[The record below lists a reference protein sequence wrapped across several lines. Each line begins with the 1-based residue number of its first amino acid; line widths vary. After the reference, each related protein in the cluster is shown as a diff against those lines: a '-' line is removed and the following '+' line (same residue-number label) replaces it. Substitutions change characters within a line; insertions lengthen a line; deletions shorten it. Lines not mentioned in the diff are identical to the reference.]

1 MMMGRLRSGKLSR
14 DPAMAEETAQPF
26 RVLEHTADVG
36 FEAFGRT
43 REEVF
48 ANAARALED
57 LIVPLE
63 TVRALEETTLKEEGR
78 HDASLLVNWLS
89 ELVYR
94 FDVEGRL
101 YREFE
106 VREVRSPAGGRRAL
120 TACARGEAFDRS
132 RHEVKVQV
140 KAITYHQVLFEKTS
154 QPSPGVPKAAGW
166 HARVYVDI

>member
-1 MMMGRLRSGKLSR
+1 
-14 DPAMAEETAQPF
+14 MAEETAKPF

-43 REEVF
+43 REEAF

-63 TVRALEETTLKEEGR
+63 SVRPREEAAISAEGPD
-78 HDASLLVNWLS
+78 DASLLVNWLN
-89 ELVYR
+89 ELLYR

-101 YREFE
+101 FSEFE
-106 VREVRSPAGGRRAL
+106 VRLAENSAAGRLAL
-120 TACARGEAFDRS
+120 TARARGEVFDPS

-140 KAITYHQVLFEKTS
+140 KAITYHQILFEETR
-154 QPSPGVPKAAGW
+154 QPAGW